1 VGVEHLP
8 LPPSGLTAEEA
19 TFVYNAEV
27 LGLPTRKAATL
38 AGMDLSQIYAPH
50 IAQARELAKKAF
62 RESVAFTKEDVVRGM
77 HEAIGRA
84 KLFAEPM
91 TEIIGWEKIAKI
103 LGYDSAQKVDINI
116 TASVAV
122 LREHVR
128 ALPESALIEALGA
141 NTVIDADF
149 YEIQDTP

>member
-1 VGVEHLP
+1 MSIANLP

-38 AGMDLSQIYAPH
+38 AGMEPSLVYAQH
-50 IAQARELAKKAF
+50 IVQARELAKKAF
-62 RESVAFTKEDVVRGM
+62 RESVNFTKEDVVRGM
-77 HEAIGRA
+77 HDAIGRA

-91 TEIIGWEKIAKI
+91 TEIIGWEKIARL
-103 LGYDSAQKVDINI
+103 LGYDTAQKVDINI

-149 YEIQDTP
+149 YEIQDAP